1 MENIMFYTQD
11 IDGKGKGLVSRRN
24 IKAGELICEDKA
36 AFVLETG
43 DIDRETV
50 GQKYSG
56 LGGERQRQFSDLS
69 GKEGGDSLCDIF
81 LNNAINTD
89 GQQFG
94 IFLTIARVN
103 HSCCPNAGD
112 HGVLWVSIFK

>member
-1 MENIMFYTQD
+1 M
-11 IDGKGKGLVSRRN
+11 VSRRN

-36 AFVLETG
+36 AFVLDSG
-43 DIDRETV
+43 DINRETV
-50 GQKYSG
+50 SQKYSA
-56 LGGERQRQFSDLS
+56 LGGERQRQFSDLT
-69 GKEGGDSLCDIF
+69 GRERADSHCDIF

-89 GQQFG
+89 SQQFG

-112 HGVLWVSIFK
+112 QGLLYFSISK